1 MQADPD
7 DSTIPNWMVCG
18 HVHLGRHVRCMT
30 RGSEWDGLVTAY
42 AFSSQKGRSTEA
54 VVWKVEEQ
62 VDECEGQEIVLNAH
76 KMKEAMKEKLQP
88 PA

>member
-1 MQADPD
+1 
-7 DSTIPNWMVCG
+7 
-18 HVHLGRHVRCMT
+18 MT
-30 RGSEWDGLVTAY
+30 RGGEWDGLVTAY
-42 AFSSQKGRSTEA
+42 AFSSQKGRSTET